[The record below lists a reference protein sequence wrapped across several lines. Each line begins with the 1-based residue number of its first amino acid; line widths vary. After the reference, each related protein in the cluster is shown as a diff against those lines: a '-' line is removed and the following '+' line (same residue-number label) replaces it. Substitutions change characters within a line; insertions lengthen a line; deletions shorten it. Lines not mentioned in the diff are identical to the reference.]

1 MVCISSCGI
10 LQCAGCVFFGILAL
24 DCGKSFDFPP
34 HAVRL
39 LGKQIFNGVGRR
51 SGKTVVAEMVGC
63 AAHHLIYAVL
73 FPGIVEPQSIL
84 MALIINID
92 NSRAVSV
99 YGNIGI
105 GMVIDILRKIR
116 RIAVGG
122 MRMGIIAKRCSR
134 RKIV

>member
-1 MVCISSCGI
+1 
-10 LQCAGCVFFGILAL
+10 
-24 DCGKSFDFPP
+24 
-34 HAVRL
+34 
-39 LGKQIFNGVGRR
+39 
-51 SGKTVVAEMVGC
+51 MVGC